1 MSVDAASSQSPLS
14 VGAAGEH
21 YVAMRLNMLGVDTG
35 LVPAGNPT
43 TDVLAHR
50 DGATASIQVKANRG
64 RITPLPGAIPM
75 RPERAVLPDFLV
87 IVLLGLGS
95 APEEAEPVAFVLPRD
110 VTRGLVRDFNNHNPK
125 MPVTKMTLGT
135 IAYLTPY
142 QEAWQLVTQHLV
154 AARDGQHQQT
164 RDGSSTD
171 TGCSPLQSPMAGPL
185 GT

>member
-64 RITPLPGAIPM
+64 RITLPQSDRGT
-75 RPERAVLPDFLV
+75 RRASPNASLSRTVHR
-87 IVLLGLGS
+87 G
-95 APEEAEPVAFVLPRD
+95 
-110 VTRGLVRDFNNHNPK
+110 RGLLD
-125 MPVTKMTLGT
+125 
-135 IAYLTPY
+135 LTRLLE
-142 QEAWQLVTQHLV
+142 QRRVGVQRHRRAGVAQLLSCGAGPAP
-154 AARDGQHQQT
+154 AARL
-164 RDGSSTD
+164 R
-171 TGCSPLQSPMAGPL
+171 SPACGAARR
-185 GT
+185 